1 MSRRGTPSTSG
12 SRLRR
17 PVLGQ
22 LGQPDQPDDPDRTT
36 GASAP
41 SPEAQRPRRARW
53 RDPRLVVGIAVIAV
67 CGLLGARLL
76 GSADDTV
83 GVWAVRDPMAAGQPI
98 TTDDVVRR
106 QIRFEEQVDAD
117 RYVSADQ
124 DLPDGATLSRAVGAG
139 ELLPRE
145 ALGPADQRRL
155 TEVPL
160 SVPTEAVPSTLR
172 LGSVVDV
179 YVTPDAAV
187 SGSGSGTST
196 GPSPRSSLVFDD
208 VTVLAAPRTGTALGP
223 SATRQVIVGVGP
235 DQADRLPSALASL
248 AGGTVVLT
256 AQR

>member
-1 MSRRGTPSTSG
+1 MAPRGNTSTSA

-17 PVLGQ
+17 SRLDP
-22 LGQPDQPDDPDRTT
+22 PDDPDRTT
-36 GASAP
+36 GAPAV

-83 GVWAVRDPMAAGQPI
+83 GVWAVRTPMAEGQPV
-98 TTDDVVRR
+98 TTADVVRR
-106 QIRFEEQVDAD
+106 QIRFEDQADAD

-124 DLPDGATLSRAVGAG
+124 DLPGGATLSRAVGAG

-145 ALGPADQRRL
+145 ALGSADDREL

-160 SVPTEAVPSTLR
+160 SVPTEAVPATLR
-172 LGSVVDV
+172 VGSVVDV

-187 SGSGSGTST
+187 SGSGADAN
-196 GPSPRSSLVFDD
+196 PRSTLVFDD

-235 DQADRLPSALASL
+235 DQTGRLPSALASL
-248 AGGTVVLT
+248 SAGTVVLT
-256 AQR
+256 ARR